1 VLPFVIDGVLNIK
14 AGLGLAGALWIAITT
29 LHSLYQR
36 VRVSKRLPLAFS
48 GMILAH
54 LGMSMFVA
62 GVTMVMTYSLEKDVR
77 LEPGASY
84 EGVRN
89 VEGPNYVADEGHLV
103 VSKDGDEIADLYPQ
117 KRIYKTGSMGNNAM
131 TEASIDVTL
140 SRDLYAAMG
149 EPLGDGAWSLRIYY
163 KPMIRWIWLGCLFM
177 TFGGVLAICD
187 RRYRQ
192 SVAKRVKGTH
202 EQVATA

>member
-1 VLPFVIDGVLNIK
+1 
-14 AGLGLAGALWIAITT
+14 
-29 LHSLYQR
+29 
-36 VRVSKRLPLAFS
+36 
-48 GMILAH
+48 MILAH

-84 EGVRN
+84 ELSGYSFKFLGVSK
-89 VEGPNYVADEGHLV
+89 VDGPNYVADEGHLV
-103 VSKDGDEIADLYPQ
+103 VSKNGEAIADLYPQ

-192 SVAKRVKGTH
+192 SVAERVKGTH